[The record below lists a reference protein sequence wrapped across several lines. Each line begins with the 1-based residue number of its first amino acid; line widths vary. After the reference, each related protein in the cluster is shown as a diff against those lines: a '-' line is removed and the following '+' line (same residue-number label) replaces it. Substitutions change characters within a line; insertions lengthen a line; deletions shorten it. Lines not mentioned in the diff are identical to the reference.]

1 MEQTCLL
8 EKEEGNMLG
17 VCVLLSPPFIS
28 SLDCGRE
35 KERCSDGGGGAGPYQ
50 KSRERRGGAGQGGA
64 GVLAAPRAELLN
76 PGHKLFSWLI

>member
-35 KERCSDGGGGAGPYQ
+35 KERCSDGGGGRPIPEEQREEGRGRAG
-50 KSRERRGGAGQGGA
+50 RGGCLGSSQ
-64 GVLAAPRAELLN
+64 
-76 PGHKLFSWLI
+76 S